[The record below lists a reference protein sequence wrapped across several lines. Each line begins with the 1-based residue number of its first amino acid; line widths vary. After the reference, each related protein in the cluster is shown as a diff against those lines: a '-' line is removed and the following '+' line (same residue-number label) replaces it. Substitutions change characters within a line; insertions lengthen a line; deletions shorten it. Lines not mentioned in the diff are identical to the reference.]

1 MLTVVLAHQTSLQ
14 LQWAVVQEALA
25 RLPICLKGRLRVT
38 VVPHLQI
45 VCINKKFSFLS
56 SFFYCSFN
64 EESSMD
70 PKFQGVKQDLQKS
83 QIDAKTLKQARN
95 YLEYMLLLLQHEN

>member
-25 RLPICLKGRLRVT
+25 RLPVCLKGRLRVT

-45 VCINKKFSFLS
+45 GCINKKFSFLS
-56 SFFYCSFN
+56 SF
-64 EESSMD
+64 
-70 PKFQGVKQDLQKS
+70 
-83 QIDAKTLKQARN
+83 
-95 YLEYMLLLLQHEN
+95 LLQL